1 VSWDWRYAWEIVPA
15 LLTGLRTT
23 LVATSLGFALAL
35 VVGLGWALLR
45 RSGPPLLRL
54 PATALALFVRGTPL
68 LVQLFFLFYVLPG
81 YGLTLSALATG
92 VLGLGLHFGAYLSE
106 VFRAGIESV
115 PRAQWEAAGALS
127 YTRRRTWTAVVL
139 PQTVRHVLPGLGNY
153 LISMFKDSA
162 LLSIITVTELVFAAR
177 SAAGQTFR
185 YLEPVTMTGAIFFLV
200 SYPTS
205 LGVRALQSRLDL
217 AS

>member
-1 VSWDWRYAWEIVPA
+1 MSWDWRYAWEIVPQ
-15 LLTGLRTT
+15 LLSGLRTT
-23 LVATSLGFALAL
+23 VMVTALGFVLAL
-35 VVGLGWALLR
+35 GVGLGLAVV
-45 RSGPPLLRL
+45 RSTGPPWLRL
-54 PATALALFVRGTPL
+54 PANAFALFVRGTPL

-92 VLGLGLHFGAYLSE
+92 ILGLGLHFGAYLSE

-115 PRAQWEAAGALS
+115 PRAHWEAAQALS
-127 YTRRRTWTAVVL
+127 YTSRRTWAAVVL

-162 LLSIITVTELVFAAR
+162 LLSIITVTELVSAAR
-177 SAAGQTFR
+177 SASGQSFR
-185 YLEPVTMTGAIFFLV
+185 YLEPVTMTGVIFFLV

-205 LGVRALQSRLDL
+205 LGVRALQNRLGV